1 MTLTN
6 YWWYI
11 IWMLIGGGFLAV
23 LFPKQKI
30 LVIGERSERWSIV
43 AAILLDF
50 PYTLAAAGR
59 GDNFGDTY
67 PYRKAFFDAP
77 SSLNQ
82 LPTYLDTI
90 SKDKG
95 FSTLTVVLKSVFGNS
110 DVIYFFIIAAIQVI
124 IVALVFRKFSED
136 YWFSLFVFVAS
147 TDYFSWVQNGTRQFL
162 AVTLIFACF
171 ELMLKKKYIPLII
184 VILLASTMHGSAL
197 LMLPVVF
204 AIQGKAWNKK
214 TVLCILASIIALL
227 FVNQFTN
234 ILDYFLADTQYVNVV
249 SDWKSWD
256 DDGTSPIRI
265 LVYAIPT
272 ILSLFGIKY
281 IKNEDDPVINMAT
294 NAGIISTA
302 LGIIS
307 MKTSGVFMGRLPI
320 YVSLYSSGILLP
332 WELNHMFTRNSARL
346 IKIVAI
352 IMYIAFFYYQMHF
365 TWGVM

>member
-43 AAILLDF
+43 AAILLAF

-110 DVIYFFIIAAIQVI
+110 DVIYFFIIAAIQVMR
-124 IVALVFRKFSED
+124 V
-136 YWFSLFVFVAS
+136 
-147 TDYFSWVQNGTRQFL
+147 
-162 AVTLIFACF
+162 
-171 ELMLKKKYIPLII
+171 
-184 VILLASTMHGSAL
+184 
-197 LMLPVVF
+197 
-204 AIQGKAWNKK
+204 
-214 TVLCILASIIALL
+214 
-227 FVNQFTN
+227 
-234 ILDYFLADTQYVNVV
+234 
-249 SDWKSWD
+249 
-256 DDGTSPIRI
+256 
-265 LVYAIPT
+265 
-272 ILSLFGIKY
+272 
-281 IKNEDDPVINMAT
+281 
-294 NAGIISTA
+294 
-302 LGIIS
+302 
-307 MKTSGVFMGRLPI
+307 
-320 YVSLYSSGILLP
+320 
-332 WELNHMFTRNSARL
+332 
-346 IKIVAI
+346 
-352 IMYIAFFYYQMHF
+352 
-365 TWGVM
+365 

>member
-1 MTLTN
+1 M
-6 YWWYI
+6 
-11 IWMLIGGGFLAV
+11 FL
-23 LFPKQKI
+23 LFRVKLGI
-30 LVIGERSERWSIV
+30 
-43 AAILLDF
+43 
-50 PYTLAAAGR
+50 
-59 GDNFGDTY
+59 
-67 PYRKAFFDAP
+67 
-77 SSLNQ
+77 
-82 LPTYLDTI
+82 
-90 SKDKG
+90 
-95 FSTLTVVLKSVFGNS
+95 
-110 DVIYFFIIAAIQVI
+110 
-124 IVALVFRKFSED
+124 
-136 YWFSLFVFVAS
+136 
-147 TDYFSWVQNGTRQFL
+147 
-162 AVTLIFACF
+162 
-171 ELMLKKKYIPLII
+171 KK
-184 VILLASTMHGSAL
+184 
-197 LMLPVVF
+197 
-204 AIQGKAWNKK
+204 
-214 TVLCILASIIALL
+214 L